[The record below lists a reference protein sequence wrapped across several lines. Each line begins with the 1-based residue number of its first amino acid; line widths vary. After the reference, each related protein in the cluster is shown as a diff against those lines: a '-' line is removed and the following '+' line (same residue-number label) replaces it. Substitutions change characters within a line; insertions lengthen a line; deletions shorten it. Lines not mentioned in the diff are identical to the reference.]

1 MTNSIRQKIHETL
14 VEFHNGADS
23 RENLT
28 EDDLRAHLFCKLK
41 LALNNYPKAS
51 VHAEVRWY
59 GDRREQG
66 AQQLRYRSDI
76 VVIDS
81 RTLDNPT
88 MQNFIVPSKG
98 YGFHNYYAIIELKLR
113 RPNDHESDERYQRKI
128 DNDIQKLK
136 EIRDQ
141 TSTDN
146 EPVYWVMLM
155 DKKRRRKVS
164 WYISPDGDIV
174 TKI

>member
-1 MTNSIRQKIHETL
+1 MPNEITQIINETL
-14 VEFHNGADS
+14 EEFLNEADY
-23 RENLT
+23 RDFLT

-41 LALNNYPKAS
+41 LALNNHPKAS
-51 VHAEVRWY
+51 VHAEIRWY

-88 MQNFIVPSKG
+88 IQNFIVPSKG

-113 RPNDHESDERYQRKI
+113 RPNNRESDERYHRKI
-128 DNDIQKLK
+128 DNDIQKLY
-136 EIRDQ
+136 EIRNQ

-146 EPVYWVMLM
+146 EPVYWVILI
-155 DKKRRRKVS
+155 DKKRQKKVS
-164 WYISPDGDIV
+164 WFISPDGIMDTEI
-174 TKI
+174 